1 MFPITFY
8 KRIDGFFRQPEYAHN
23 HFKHMGNM
31 MKKNNLGF
39 TLTELLIV
47 VAIMGI
53 MAAFATPSLT
63 KFIASTRIT
72 NRAEQLANLLRFA
85 KGEAVRL
92 NAPVVVCGTDI
103 RIDGRPSGT
112 CGGVDSNGWRAFAD
126 IDRNGTYDASKD
138 LDLRTISLNGT
149 RAQEKKVSLSVQ
161 FFDITGSKINKSHTE
176 LVFMPNGTFGSK
188 EKSTDQRKNS
198 LSSLTT
204 SDSYVG
210 LTITDVENPNASNPQ
225 KRLIMVTPNGVPTVC
240 LGKDEKVQQDSKKIN
255 LGCGLK

>member
-1 MFPITFY
+1 
-8 KRIDGFFRQPEYAHN
+8 
-23 HFKHMGNM
+23 MGNM

-103 RIDGRPSGT
+103 RIDGRPLNN

-161 FFDITGSKINKSHTE
+161 FFDITGKSASKDSTE

-188 EKSTDQRKNS
+188 KAGS
-198 LSSLTT
+198 LSSLTIG
-204 SDSYVG
+204 DSYVR
-210 LTITDVENPNASNPQ
+210 LTMTDVENPNDRNPQ
-225 KRLIMVTPNGVPTVC
+225 KRLVTVTPNGVPTVC
-240 LGKDEKVQQDSKKIN
+240 LGKDEKVQQDGNKIN